1 MGIYALIIL
10 LRLGCVAAGS
20 GPPMG
25 TAGTA
30 AFLAGGAIFF
40 GGSKSLRGE
49 GFLVSYAAPGDSGGS
64 GCMYEIALEIRLF
77 LCRKMLH
84 GRYCCSLGF
93 NV

>member
-10 LRLGCVAAGS
+10 PRLVCVAAGS
-20 GPPMG
+20 GPPTG

-30 AFLAGGAIFF
+30 AFLASGAIFF
-40 GGSKSLRGE
+40 GGSKSPWGE
-49 GFLVSYAAPGDSGGS
+49 GFLVSHAAPGDSGGS

-77 LCRKMLH
+77 LCRKLLH
-84 GRYCCSLGF
+84 GRHCFSLGL